1 MKYDPDKHHRR
12 SMRLQGYDYSS
23 SGAYFV
29 TICVQN
35 RACLFGQVKDNEMH
49 LNNAGRMV
57 QRAWE
62 QLPQRFPTLGL
73 DEYVV
78 MPNHFHAI
86 VVLAEAPAVAPL
98 VGATMRSASRQGA
111 EGPLTLGDMVGAF
124 KSITT
129 VEYTRGV
136 RQSGW
141 AAFESRLW
149 QRNYWERIIRDELA
163 LLRIREYIQTN
174 PARWAADQLH
184 PKAVP
189 NRCNE

>member
-1 MKYDPDKHHRR
+1 
-12 SMRLQGYDYSS
+12 MRLQGYDYSS

-98 VGATMRSASRQGA
+98 VGAPCGRHYAERLTSR
-111 EGPLTLGDMVGAF
+111 
-124 KSITT
+124 
-129 VEYTRGV
+129 R
-136 RQSGW
+136 
-141 AAFESRLW
+141 
-149 QRNYWERIIRDELA
+149 
-163 LLRIREYIQTN
+163 
-174 PARWAADQLH
+174 
-184 PKAVP
+184 
-189 NRCNE
+189 